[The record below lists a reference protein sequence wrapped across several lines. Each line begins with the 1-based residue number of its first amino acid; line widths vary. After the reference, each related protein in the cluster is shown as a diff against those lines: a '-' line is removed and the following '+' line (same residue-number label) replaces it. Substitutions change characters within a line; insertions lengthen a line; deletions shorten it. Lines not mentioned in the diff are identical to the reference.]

1 MRNLKRALSLAL
13 AAIMLIGMM
22 VVSASAAGF
31 DDFSDKDEI
40 VNKDAVSMLTIL
52 GVINGKEDGSF
63 FDPAGNVTRAEMAKM
78 IATVLNQGADV
89 DGLYVGMNTGL
100 TDVKGHW
107 AESYINYCY
116 SLGIIAGRGN
126 GKFDPAAT
134 VTGNEAAKML
144 LVAAGYDAQLDG
156 LTGADWAIKTA
167 SLASTLGIFD
177 NLSVATSDPLTR
189 DNAALLIYN
198 ALDIEMIQK
207 YENGYAIAFEDHR
220 TLLSTKYGVYKVE
233 GVVTGNEWAQL
244 EDTDSEDALATGK
257 TKMDHV
263 KVYKSTTSNT
273 VVGEYEEEKN
283 PVIFNVSTPVD
294 MLGQTVTMYVR
305 KTTVLANSE
314 VLGVYV
320 NGNNNVVKTTADTQD
335 TMKDFLKGTGLSV
348 DGDTAYYVNYGVMK
362 DEAAAT
368 KAMGFESGDRFNSVK
383 GKTNGYGVE
392 LTAIDNDNDGEV
404 EYVLYLQETLSQVI
418 AKSDSKETTT
428 LNTFNSN
435 KAIDNE
441 DIVTEADLAEGD
453 LVLTISY
460 GGRYYVSEPQ
470 VVTGQM
476 ESYAANKEKE
486 QTITVG
492 DTEYHP
498 SYIQYKADTADNTY
512 EFDVL
517 KCDNGGVEFDS
528 DYDFILDSNGNVI
541 AYRPS
546 EQGLYDYALVLDSGY
561 EPGAFASDASGKI
574 KVLLADGTEGVYT
587 LNFSASAKNVG
598 EQVADV
604 LTANSHTEKYSKN
617 QGIQELK
624 GFLGTSDS
632 DNSATAPWK
641 TPVETGNTG
650 AFVNKNIDTN
660 GTAGINA
667 ADYKDGRAAGYV
679 IAYSLND
686 DNVLTIKSIV
696 GSNDEVSAV
705 TSVFNPADVKQQAM
719 SSAYE
724 NGAARIRYNSNNSQI
739 TVDKNTVAF
748 YYDNSNP
755 SDITYGVAVGY
766 NEMAHVDNGK
776 TVSARYLNNR
786 SGTLASTV
794 LFDAKGV
801 AVEKDYAFVLSRSSV
816 DSKYATLNVV
826 LMDGTVTTLKIT
838 RDDYN
843 SIFNTSDDFSIPYA
857 YTTDGNGVS
866 DLTKPNFSSDDNQA
880 SNLEIV
886 RGYARQLRTGTVALY
901 TDKTMTNLVTGT
913 YGDGTFTYEN
923 NIWNVEDVDNSY
935 EKAPVGS
942 FSENVGREVVM
953 VIDSDK
959 NIVRAAYIL
968 STLDGVYAANA
979 NITVQPAANS
989 NITEN
994 QALTLSVTA
1003 TAPGTLSY
1011 EWFKSADNST
1021 NTPNDDTSL
1030 VNVAGYTGAKTNTL
1044 SVAAN
1049 TLSAGS
1055 HYFYVKVTNTET
1067 GKIESVVVSNL
1078 ATVTVGTYTAKTI
1091 SYSTADAT
1099 KFAVYAGNSQT
1110 PLTEEDSRSGKQ
1122 VTIPADATTVA
1133 IQNSDWNAGENYAFN
1148 GKNYEVDSDKCIT
1161 VNVGDLSN
1169 GDTPISSS
1177 NFTQVYK
1184 ATYEVPGAPYT
1195 SAAAPDAEFDATSV
1209 TAPAAP
1215 AAETGYQ
1222 FLGWYDATNSKVYKP
1237 GATVTLGGSDVTLTA
1252 VYGSTVME
1260 AGANDK
1266 SASDGLATA
1275 QFKFDI
1281 SADISAKIT
1290 KLTATASTVGG
1301 ATLGGGKDTNSVAFA
1316 SNEIA
1321 LTFTSDGVDLS
1332 GAATGNTITFSI
1344 TISYEAGG
1352 TLTPGDITYT
1362 YA

>member
-22 VVSASAAGF
+22 VVSASATGL
-31 DDFSDKDEI
+31 DDFSDKDKV
-40 VNKDAVSMLTIL
+40 VNKDAVSMLTTL
-52 GVINGKEDGSF
+52 GVINGKEDGSY
-63 FDPAGNVTRAEMAKM
+63 FDPTGNVTRAEMAKM

-144 LVAAGYDAQLDG
+144 LVAAGYDAQLEG

-207 YENGYAIAFEDHR
+207 YENGYAIAFGDHR

-244 EDTDSEDALATGK
+244 EDTDSEDALAAGK

-273 VVGEYEEEKN
+273 VVGEYETEKN

-362 DEAAAT
+362 SETAAT

-418 AKSDSKETTT
+418 AKSASKETTT
-428 LNTFNSN
+428 LNSFNSN
-435 KAIDNE
+435 KAIDDE
-441 DIVTEADLAEGD
+441 DIVTEASLDEGD
-453 LVLTISY
+453 LVLTVSY

-470 VVTGQM
+470 VITGQM

-492 DTEYHP
+492 GTEYHP

-598 EQVADV
+598 EQVAGAV
-604 LTANSHTEKYSKN
+604 SSTTYSKN

-632 DNSATAPWK
+632 DNSATAPWQ
-641 TPVETGNTG
+641 TAISGAG
-650 AFVNKNIDTN
+650 AFAHKDIDASGGN
-660 GTAGINA
+660 PNA

-696 GSNDEVSAV
+696 GSNDEVSVV
-705 TSVFNPADVKQQAM
+705 TRVFNPADVKQQTM

-724 NGAARIRYNSNNSQI
+724 TGAARIRYNSNNSQI

-748 YYDNSNP
+748 YYDNSTP

-766 NEMAHVDNGK
+766 NKMAHVDNNK
-776 TVSARYLNNR
+776 IVSARFLD
-786 SGTLASTV
+786 SKSTLASTV

-838 RDDYN
+838 RSDYN
-843 SIFNTSDDFSIPYA
+843 SIFNTSNDFSIPYA

-866 DLTKPNFSSDDNQA
+866 DLTKPNFSSDGNQA

-901 TDKTMTNLVTGT
+901 TNKTMTNLVNGA

-968 STLDGVYAANA
+968 STLDGVYAGQISVATAAETGVNTNSTKLA
-979 NITVQPAANS
+979 TATVTKPVGG
-989 NITEN
+989 TG
-994 QALTLSVTA
+994 ALT
-1003 TAPGTLSY
+1003 Y
-1011 EWFKSADNST
+1011 EWFKCDNAAGSNPVSLKNDANYTVSSSGVTSVLNVKAGVLTAGDHYFRVVATYTETGKVATTADDVVKVTVAAAPAAGSLSIS
-1021 NTPNDDTSL
+1021 NTDLTTPTVMKNGTPVTVAAGTSL
-1030 VNVAGYTGAKTNTL
+1030 YLGFSEGDKVQIVSSDIKANSYWKVAGTVYQASGAGILSFTMPKTDLTIAKADQQVKYTLGEGVSLTGTDYD
-1044 SVAAN
+1044 VATGYAPVGTTVTITVAPAN
-1049 TLSAGS
+1049 GTGVLVSNDGELKSAATGSTVGSAIANGGTFKPTVNESDVYMNAASILTLSAGTGTAPTAKLTDGGTVLTS
-1055 HYFYVKVTNTET
+1055 GHYVATGLNVTLTCGANNET
-1067 GKIESVVVSNL
+1067 I
-1078 ATVTVGTYTAKTI
+1078 AWTVTSLTVGNGI
-1091 SYSTADAT
+1091 
-1099 KFAVYAGNSQT
+1099 
-1110 PLTEEDSRSGKQ
+1110 TE
-1122 VTIPADATTVA
+1122 
-1133 IQNSDWNAGENYAFN
+1133 
-1148 GKNYEVDSDKCIT
+1148 
-1161 VNVGDLSN
+1161 
-1169 GDTPISSS
+1169 
-1177 NFTQVYK
+1177 
-1184 ATYEVPGAPYT
+1184 
-1195 SAAAPDAEFDATSV
+1195 V
-1209 TAPAAP
+1209 TAPGVAAAGVYTFDMP
-1215 AAETGYQ
+1215 ATG
-1222 FLGWYDATNSKVYKP
+1222 
-1237 GATVTLGGSDVTLTA
+1237 
-1252 VYGSTVME
+1252 
-1260 AGANDK
+1260 
-1266 SASDGLATA
+1266 
-1275 QFKFDI
+1275 
-1281 SADISAKIT
+1281 
-1290 KLTATASTVGG
+1290 LTAT
-1301 ATLGGGKDTNSVAFA
+1301 
-1316 SNEIA
+1316 E
-1321 LTFTSDGVDLS
+1321 
-1332 GAATGNTITFSI
+1332 NT
-1344 TISYEAGG
+1344 
-1352 TLTPGDITYT
+1352 
-1362 YA
+1362 

>member
-144 LVAAGYDAQLDG
+144 LVAAGYDAQLEG
-156 LTGADWAIKTA
+156 LTGNDWAIKTA

-177 NLSVATSDPLTR
+177 DLTAPTGDPLTR

-207 YENGYAIAFEDHR
+207 YENGYAIAFGDHR

-244 EDTDSEDALATGK
+244 EDTDSEDALAAGK

-273 VVGEYEEEKN
+273 VVGEYETEKN

-418 AKSDSKETTT
+418 AKSASKETTT

-453 LVLTISY
+453 LVLTVSY

-470 VVTGQM
+470 VITGQM

-492 DTEYHP
+492 GTEYHP

-598 EQVADV
+598 EQVAGAV
-604 LTANSHTEKYSKN
+604 SSTTYSKN

-632 DNSATAPWK
+632 DNSATAPWQ
-641 TPVETGNTG
+641 TAISGAG
-650 AFVNKNIDTN
+650 AFAHKDIDASGGN
-660 GTAGINA
+660 PNA

-696 GSNDEVSAV
+696 GSNDEVSVV
-705 TSVFNPADVKQQAM
+705 TSVFNPADVKQQTM

-724 NGAARIRYNSNNSQI
+724 TGAARIRYNSNNSQI

-748 YYDNSNP
+748 YYDNSTP

-766 NEMAHVDNGK
+766 NKMAHVDNNK
-776 TVSARYLNNR
+776 IVSARFLD
-786 SGTLASTV
+786 SKSTLASTV

-838 RDDYN
+838 RSDYN
-843 SIFNTSDDFSIPYA
+843 SIFSTSNDFSIPYA

-901 TDKTMTNLVTGT
+901 TNKTMTNLVNGT

-968 STLDGVYAANA
+968 STLDGVYAGQISVATAAETGVNTNSTKLA
-979 NITVQPAANS
+979 TATVTKPAGG
-989 NITEN
+989 TG
-994 QALTLSVTA
+994 ALT
-1003 TAPGTLSY
+1003 Y
-1011 EWFKSADNST
+1011 EWFKC
-1021 NTPNDDTSL
+1021 DD
-1030 VNVAGYTGAKTNTL
+1030 A
-1044 SVAAN
+1044 
-1049 TLSAGS
+1049 AGS
-1055 HYFYVKVTNTET
+1055 KPVSLKNDANYTVSSSGVTSVLNVKAGVLTAGDHYFKVVATYTET
-1067 GKIESVVVSNL
+1067 GKVATTADGVVK
-1078 ATVTVGTYTAKTI
+1078 VTVA
-1091 SYSTADAT
+1091 
-1099 KFAVYAGNSQT
+1099 
-1110 PLTEEDSRSGKQ
+1110 
-1122 VTIPADATTVA
+1122 
-1133 IQNSDWNAGENYAFN
+1133 
-1148 GKNYEVDSDKCIT
+1148 
-1161 VNVGDLSN
+1161 
-1169 GDTPISSS
+1169 
-1177 NFTQVYK
+1177 
-1184 ATYEVPGAPYT
+1184 
-1195 SAAAPDAEFDATSV
+1195 
-1209 TAPAAP
+1209 AAP
-1215 AAETGYQ
+1215 AAGSLSISNTDLITPTVMKNGTPATAAAGTSLYLGFSEGDKVQIVSSDIKANSYWKVAGTVYQASGAGILSFTMPKTDLTIAKADQQVKYTLGKGVSLTGTGY
-1222 FLGWYDATNSKVYKP
+1222 DAATGYAPVGTAVTITVAPANGTGVLVSNDGTLKSAAVGTTVGSAIATAGTFTPTNAESDVYMNAASILTFSAGTGTAPTAKLTN
-1237 GATVTLGGSDVTLTA
+1237 GGTALTSGHYVATGLNVTLTCGTNNETITWTVTSLTVGNGITEVTA
-1252 VYGSTVME
+1252 PGAAAAGVYTFDMP
-1260 AGANDK
+1260 
-1266 SASDGLATA
+1266 ATG
-1275 QFKFDI
+1275 
-1281 SADISAKIT
+1281 
-1290 KLTATASTVGG
+1290 LTAT
-1301 ATLGGGKDTNSVAFA
+1301 
-1316 SNEIA
+1316 E
-1321 LTFTSDGVDLS
+1321 
-1332 GAATGNTITFSI
+1332 NT
-1344 TISYEAGG
+1344 
-1352 TLTPGDITYT
+1352 
-1362 YA
+1362 

>member
-1 MRNLKRALSLAL
+1 MRNLKRTLSLAL
-13 AAIMLIGMM
+13 ASVMLVGMM
-22 VVSASAAGF
+22 SVGASAVNAS
-31 DDFSDKDEI
+31 DFTDADEI
-40 VNKDAVSMLTIL
+40 VNKDAVSTMTAL
-52 GVINGKEDGSF
+52 GIINGKEDGSY
-63 FDPAGNVTRAEMAKM
+63 FDPTGNVTRAEMAKM

-144 LVAAGYDAQLDG
+144 LVAAGYDAQLEG

-207 YENGYAIAFEDHR
+207 YENGYAIAFTDHR
-220 TLLSTKYGVYKVE
+220 TLLSAKYGVYKIE
-233 GVVTGNEWAQL
+233 GVVVSNEEAAL
-244 EDTDSEDALATGK
+244 NNTDSDFASAKGK
-257 TKMDHV
+257 TTMENV
-263 KVYKSTTSNT
+263 KVYASTTSNT
-273 VVGEYEEEKN
+273 TTGEYEEVKGQ
-283 PVIFNVSTPVD
+283 VVFNVSTTAD
-294 MLGQTVTMYVR
+294 MLGKTVTMYAK
-305 KTTVLANSE
+305 KTTVLSNST
-314 VLGVYV
+314 VLGVYLDDAS
-320 NGNNNVVKTTADTQD
+320 NVVKTTADTQD
-335 TMKDFLKGTGLSV
+335 TMKDFLKGTGLST
-348 DGDTAYYVNYGVMK
+348 DKDTAYYVNYGVM
-362 DEAAAT
+362 DSEADAT
-368 KAMGFESGDRFNSVK
+368 EALGFDAKTGRFTNVN
-383 GKTNGYGVE
+383 GKTNAYGVE
-392 LTAIDNDNDGEV
+392 MTAIDNDGDGIV
-404 EYVLYLQETLSQVI
+404 EYVLYLQETLTQVI

-428 LNTFNSN
+428 LNAFNKN

-441 DIVTEADLAEGD
+441 NIVTDANLSEGD
-453 LVLTISY
+453 LVLVASY
-460 GGRYYVSEPQ
+460 GGKYHVSTPN

-476 ESYAANKEKE
+476 ESYSSSKTKE

-492 DTEYHP
+492 GTEYHP
-498 SYIQYKADTADNTY
+498 SYILFAADAADNTY
-512 EFDVL
+512 EFNVL
-517 KCDNGGVEFDS
+517 DCGTKDGVDFDI
-528 DYDFILDSNGNVI
+528 DYDFILDSNDNVI

-546 EQGLYDYALVLDSGY
+546 SKGVGDYALILDSGY
-561 EPGAFASDASGKI
+561 DPGRTNSNPTGEV
-574 KVLLADGTEGVYT
+574 KVLLADGTEKLYT
-587 LNFSASAKNVG
+587 LNFDASAQNVG
-598 EQVADV
+598 EQLFPK
-604 LTANSHTEKYSKN
+604 LTSSQQKDN
-617 QGIQELK
+617 GIEELK
-624 GFLGTSDS
+624 GFLGSS
-632 DNSATAPWK
+632 VQDNTTTKPDGKLPSGDAAKYSSAQHQS
-641 TPVETGNTG
+641 G
-650 AFVNKNIDTN
+650 F
-660 GTAGINA
+660 
-667 ADYKDGRAAGYV
+667 AAGYV
-679 IAYSLND
+679 IEYSLND
-686 DNVLTIKSIV
+686 KDVLTIKSIV
-696 GSNDEVSAV
+696 GDNHANADDHYS
-705 TSVFNPADVKQQAM
+705 PANVKSTLA
-719 SSAYE
+719 ADYDT
-724 NGAARIRYNSNNSQI
+724 GAARIKYGTSSQVA
-739 TVDKNTVAF
+739 VDKNTVAF
-748 YYDNSNP
+748 YFTTVNGEDK
-755 SDITYGVAVGY
+755 YGVAIGY
-766 NEMAHVDNGK
+766 DKMSNVDK
-776 TVSARYLNNR
+776 
-786 SGTLASTV
+786 GTDFVAQTTKANLTDVV
-794 LFDAKGV
+794 LFDAEGV
-801 AVEKDYAFVLSRSSV
+801 AAEKDYAYVLGRTSSSSGYV
-816 DSKYATLNVV
+816 TLNVL
-826 LMDGTVTTLKIT
+826 LMDGTASTLKLT
-838 RDDYN
+838 RSDYDSLFKGN
-843 SIFNTSDDFSIPYA
+843 SDFETAYA
-857 YTTDGNGVS
+857 YTVNGEGVA
-866 DLTKPNFSSDDNQA
+866 DLTAPGSSGTHV
-880 SNLEIV
+880 LT
-886 RGYARQLRTGTVALY
+886 GYAVKLNDGTVAVY
-901 TDKTMTNLVTGT
+901 SDKKLTKLVDS
-913 YGDGTFTYEN
+913 YSYDK

-1177 NFTQVYK
+1177 NFTRVYK

>member
-22 VVSASAAGF
+22 VVSASATGL
-31 DDFSDKDEI
+31 DDFSDKDKV
-40 VNKDAVSMLTIL
+40 VNKDAVSMLTTL
-52 GVINGKEDGSF
+52 GVINGKEDGSY
-63 FDPAGNVTRAEMAKM
+63 FDPTGNVTRAEMAKM

-144 LVAAGYDAQLDG
+144 LVAAGYDAQLEG

-177 NLSVATSDPLTR
+177 DLTAPTGDPLTR

-244 EDTDSEDALATGK
+244 EDTDSEDSLATGK

-453 LVLTISY
+453 LVLTVSY

-470 VVTGQM
+470 VITGQM

-492 DTEYHP
+492 GTEYHP

-604 LTANSHTEKYSKN
+604 LTTNSHTEKYSKN

-650 AFVNKNIDTN
+650 AFVNKNIDTT
-660 GTAGINA
+660 GTAGIND

-724 NGAARIRYNSNNSQI
+724 TGAARIRYNSNNSQI

-748 YYDNSNP
+748 YYDNSTP

-766 NEMAHVDNGK
+766 NEMAHVDNNK
-776 TVSARYLNNR
+776 IVSARFLD
-786 SGTLASTV
+786 SKSTLASTV
-794 LFDAKGV
+794 LFDAEGV

-901 TDKTMTNLVTGT
+901 TDKTMTNLVNGA

-968 STLDGVYAANA
+968 STLDGVYAGQISVAAAAETGVNTNSTKLA
-979 NITVQPAANS
+979 TATVTKPAGG
-989 NITEN
+989 TG
-994 QALTLSVTA
+994 ALT
-1003 TAPGTLSY
+1003 Y
-1011 EWFKSADNST
+1011 EWFKCDDAAGSNPVSLKNDANYTVSSSGVTSVLNVKAGVLTAGDHYFKVVATYTETGKVATTADDVVKVTVAAAPAAGSLSIS
-1021 NTPNDDTSL
+1021 NTDLTTPTVMKNGTPVTVAAGTSL
-1030 VNVAGYTGAKTNTL
+1030 YLGFSEGDKVQIVSSDIKANSYWKVAGTVYQASGAGILSFTMPKTDLTIAKADQQVKYTLGEGVSLTGTDYD
-1044 SVAAN
+1044 VATGYAPVGTTVTITVAPAN
-1049 TLSAGS
+1049 GTGVLVSNDGELKSAATGSTVGSAIANGGTFKPTVNESDVYMNAASILTLSAGTGTAPTAKLTDGGTVLTS
-1055 HYFYVKVTNTET
+1055 GHYVATGLNVTLTCGANNET
-1067 GKIESVVVSNL
+1067 I
-1078 ATVTVGTYTAKTI
+1078 AWTVTSLTVGNGI
-1091 SYSTADAT
+1091 
-1099 KFAVYAGNSQT
+1099 
-1110 PLTEEDSRSGKQ
+1110 TE
-1122 VTIPADATTVA
+1122 
-1133 IQNSDWNAGENYAFN
+1133 
-1148 GKNYEVDSDKCIT
+1148 
-1161 VNVGDLSN
+1161 
-1169 GDTPISSS
+1169 
-1177 NFTQVYK
+1177 
-1184 ATYEVPGAPYT
+1184 
-1195 SAAAPDAEFDATSV
+1195 V
-1209 TAPAAP
+1209 TAPGVAAAGVYTFDMP
-1215 AAETGYQ
+1215 ATG
-1222 FLGWYDATNSKVYKP
+1222 
-1237 GATVTLGGSDVTLTA
+1237 
-1252 VYGSTVME
+1252 
-1260 AGANDK
+1260 
-1266 SASDGLATA
+1266 
-1275 QFKFDI
+1275 
-1281 SADISAKIT
+1281 
-1290 KLTATASTVGG
+1290 LTAT
-1301 ATLGGGKDTNSVAFA
+1301 
-1316 SNEIA
+1316 E
-1321 LTFTSDGVDLS
+1321 
-1332 GAATGNTITFSI
+1332 NT
-1344 TISYEAGG
+1344 
-1352 TLTPGDITYT
+1352 
-1362 YA
+1362 

>member
-144 LVAAGYDAQLDG
+144 LVAAGYDAQLEG

-207 YENGYAIAFEDHR
+207 YENGYAIAFGDHR

-362 DEAAAT
+362 SETAAT

-418 AKSDSKETTT
+418 AKSASKETTT
-428 LNTFNSN
+428 LNSFNSN
-435 KAIDNE
+435 KAIDDE
-441 DIVTEADLAEGD
+441 DIVTEASLDEGD
-453 LVLTISY
+453 LVLTVSY

-470 VVTGQM
+470 VITGQM

-492 DTEYHP
+492 GTEYHP

-604 LTANSHTEKYSKN
+604 LTTNIHTEKYSKN

-650 AFVNKNIDTN
+650 AFVDKDIDAT
-660 GTAGINA
+660 GTAGIND
-667 ADYKDGRAAGYV
+667 ADYKDGRATGYV

-696 GSNDEVSAV
+696 GSNDEVSVV
-705 TSVFNPADVKQQAM
+705 TRGFNPADVKQQTM

-724 NGAARIRYNSNNSQI
+724 TGAARIRYDSNNSQI

-748 YYDNSNP
+748 YYDNSTP

-766 NEMAHVDNGK
+766 NKMAHVDNNK
-776 TVSARYLNNR
+776 IVSARFLD
-786 SGTLASTV
+786 SKSTLASTV

-838 RDDYN
+838 RSDYN
-843 SIFNTSDDFSIPYA
+843 SIFNTSNDFSIPYA

-866 DLTKPNFSSDDNQA
+866 DLTKPNFSSDGNQA

-901 TDKTMTNLVTGT
+901 TNKTMTNLVNGA

-968 STLDGVYAANA
+968 STLDGVYAGQISVDTAAETGVNTNSTKLA
-979 NITVQPAANS
+979 TATVTKPVGG
-989 NITEN
+989 TG
-994 QALTLSVTA
+994 ALT
-1003 TAPGTLSY
+1003 Y
-1011 EWFKSADNST
+1011 EWFKCDNAAGSNPVSLKNDANYTVSSSGVTSVLNVKAGVLTAGDHYFKVVATYTETGKVATTADNVVTVTVAAAPAAGSLSIS
-1021 NTPNDDTSL
+1021 NTDLTTPTVMKNGTPATAATGTSL
-1030 VNVAGYTGAKTNTL
+1030 YLGFSEGDKVQIVSSDIKANSYWKVAGTVYQASGAGILSFTMPKTDLTIAKADQQVKYTLGKGVSLTGTGYDAATGYAPVGTTVTVAVAPANGTGVLVSNDGTL
-1044 SVAAN
+1044 KSAAVGTTVGSAIAN
-1049 TLSAGS
+1049 SGTFTPTANESDVYMNAASILTLSAGTGTAPTAKLTNGGTALTS
-1055 HYFYVKVTNTET
+1055 GHYVATGLNVTLTCGANNET
-1067 GKIESVVVSNL
+1067 I
-1078 ATVTVGTYTAKTI
+1078 AWTVTSLTVGNGI
-1091 SYSTADAT
+1091 
-1099 KFAVYAGNSQT
+1099 
-1110 PLTEEDSRSGKQ
+1110 TE
-1122 VTIPADATTVA
+1122 
-1133 IQNSDWNAGENYAFN
+1133 
-1148 GKNYEVDSDKCIT
+1148 
-1161 VNVGDLSN
+1161 
-1169 GDTPISSS
+1169 
-1177 NFTQVYK
+1177 
-1184 ATYEVPGAPYT
+1184 
-1195 SAAAPDAEFDATSV
+1195 V
-1209 TAPAAP
+1209 TAPGAADAGVYTFDMP
-1215 AAETGYQ
+1215 ATG
-1222 FLGWYDATNSKVYKP
+1222 
-1237 GATVTLGGSDVTLTA
+1237 
-1252 VYGSTVME
+1252 
-1260 AGANDK
+1260 
-1266 SASDGLATA
+1266 
-1275 QFKFDI
+1275 
-1281 SADISAKIT
+1281 
-1290 KLTATASTVGG
+1290 LTAT
-1301 ATLGGGKDTNSVAFA
+1301 
-1316 SNEIA
+1316 E
-1321 LTFTSDGVDLS
+1321 
-1332 GAATGNTITFSI
+1332 NT
-1344 TISYEAGG
+1344 
-1352 TLTPGDITYT
+1352 
-1362 YA
+1362 

>member
-1 MRNLKRALSLAL
+1 M
-13 AAIMLIGMM
+13 
-22 VVSASAAGF
+22 
-31 DDFSDKDEI
+31 
-40 VNKDAVSMLTIL
+40 
-52 GVINGKEDGSF
+52 
-63 FDPAGNVTRAEMAKM
+63 
-78 IATVLNQGADV
+78 
-89 DGLYVGMNTGL
+89 
-100 TDVKGHW
+100 
-107 AESYINYCY
+107 
-116 SLGIIAGRGN
+116 
-126 GKFDPAAT
+126 
-134 VTGNEAAKML
+134 
-144 LVAAGYDAQLDG
+144 
-156 LTGADWAIKTA
+156 
-167 SLASTLGIFD
+167 
-177 NLSVATSDPLTR
+177 
-189 DNAALLIYN
+189 
-198 ALDIEMIQK
+198 
-207 YENGYAIAFEDHR
+207 
-220 TLLSTKYGVYKVE
+220 
-233 GVVTGNEWAQL
+233 
-244 EDTDSEDALATGK
+244 
-257 TKMDHV
+257 
-263 KVYKSTTSNT
+263 
-273 VVGEYEEEKN
+273 
-283 PVIFNVSTPVD
+283 
-294 MLGQTVTMYVR
+294 
-305 KTTVLANSE
+305 
-314 VLGVYV
+314 
-320 NGNNNVVKTTADTQD
+320 
-335 TMKDFLKGTGLSV
+335 
-348 DGDTAYYVNYGVMK
+348 
-362 DEAAAT
+362 
-368 KAMGFESGDRFNSVK
+368 
-383 GKTNGYGVE
+383 
-392 LTAIDNDNDGEV
+392 
-404 EYVLYLQETLSQVI
+404 
-418 AKSDSKETTT
+418 
-428 LNTFNSN
+428 
-435 KAIDNE
+435 
-441 DIVTEADLAEGD
+441 
-453 LVLTISY
+453 
-460 GGRYYVSEPQ
+460 
-470 VVTGQM
+470 
-476 ESYAANKEKE
+476 
-486 QTITVG
+486 
-492 DTEYHP
+492 
-498 SYIQYKADTADNTY
+498 
-512 EFDVL
+512 
-517 KCDNGGVEFDS
+517 
-528 DYDFILDSNGNVI
+528 
-541 AYRPS
+541 
-546 EQGLYDYALVLDSGY
+546 
-561 EPGAFASDASGKI
+561 
-574 KVLLADGTEGVYT
+574 
-587 LNFSASAKNVG
+587 
-598 EQVADV
+598 
-604 LTANSHTEKYSKN
+604 
-617 QGIQELK
+617 
-624 GFLGTSDS
+624 
-632 DNSATAPWK
+632 
-641 TPVETGNTG
+641 
-650 AFVNKNIDTN
+650 
-660 GTAGINA
+660 
-667 ADYKDGRAAGYV
+667 
-679 IAYSLND
+679 
-686 DNVLTIKSIV
+686 LTIKSIV
-696 GSNDEVSAV
+696 GSNDEVSVV
-705 TSVFNPADVKQQAM
+705 TDVFNPADVKQQTM

-724 NGAARIRYNSNNSQI
+724 TGAARIRYNSNNSQI

-748 YYDNSNP
+748 YYDNSTP

-766 NEMAHVDNGK
+766 NKMAHVDNNK
-776 TVSARYLNNR
+776 IVSARFLD
-786 SGTLASTV
+786 SKSTLASTV

-838 RDDYN
+838 RSDYN
-843 SIFNTSDDFSIPYA
+843 STFAGNPDAFGIPYA

-901 TDKTMTNLVTGT
+901 TNKTMTNLVNGT

-979 NITVQPAANS
+979 NITVQPAANT

-994 QALTLSVTA
+994 QTLTLSVTA
-1003 TAPGTLSY
+1003 TAPGTLSF

-1021 NTPNDDTSL
+1021 NPPNDDTSL
-1030 VNVAGYTGAKTNTL
+1030 VNVAGYTGAKTSTL

-1091 SYSTADAT
+1091 SYANAGDF
-1099 KFAVYAGNSQT
+1099 KVYADNSRT
-1110 PLTEEDSRSGKQ
+1110 PLPEEASRTGVQ
-1122 VTIPADATTVA
+1122 VTIPADATNVA
-1133 IQNSDWNAGENYAFN
+1133 IQNKTPWTDGDHYTFN
-1148 GKNYEVDSDKCIT
+1148 GKTYDVDATKCIT
-1161 VNVGDLSN
+1161 VPVADLTAN
-1169 GDTPISSS
+1169 NTTISSGS
-1177 NFTQVYK
+1177 FTQVYK

-1237 GATVTLGGSDVTLTA
+1237 GATVTLGDSDVTLTA

-1290 KLTATASTVGG
+1290 KLTATASTVGS